1 MKKSIIYL
9 TGFMAAG
16 KSTVGPILA
25 NTLGWDFLDI
35 DSVIEKKAGKRIT
48 RLFAEEGEEYFRL
61 LENKTLKELS
71 QLNKHIIAL
80 GGGTIAND
88 ENLKIIEETGFL
100 VYLKSSPETAYK
112 RLRFKRD
119 RPALLFRGDEEPT
132 KEVFIQRIN
141 ELLQERKK
149 YYEKSDYI
157 IDTDSSPVGRT
168 IDKIASIIK
177 KDIIK
182 NEN

>member
-25 NTLGWDFLDI
+25 NTIGWDFLDI
-35 DSVIEKKAGKRIT
+35 DRVIEKKAGKKIT
-48 RLFAEEGEEYFRL
+48 EIFSDQGEEYFRL
-61 LENKTLKELS
+61 LENTTLKELS
-71 QLNKHIIAL
+71 ILRNYIIAL

-88 ENLKIIEETGFL
+88 ENLKIIKETGL
-100 VYLKSSPETAYK
+100 LIYLKSSPETAYK

-119 RPALLFRGDEEPT
+119 RPALLFQGDDEPT
-132 KEVFIQRIN
+132 REEYIQRIDK
-141 ELLQERKK
+141 LLQERRK

-157 IDTDSSPVGRT
+157 IDTDLNPVGRT
-168 IDKIASIIK
+168 IDKIVSIIK
-177 KDIIK
+177 RDIIK